1 MPWRDLMTKRS
12 VFAHLFT
19 GTALG
24 SSAPPSR
31 IDPTLAMGGGTPR
44 MEEEN
49 EETTN
54 DDEAGKRGKK
64 GKKARK
70 ARRADEENK
79 DTDTDADEDGDDDS
93 DAEDEEDE
101 EKAAARARE
110 RGRIA
115 AIMSSKAAAANPV
128 LALDL
133 ALHTGM
139 TRNQV
144 IGTLKRTGPQ
154 AQPSP
159 SGEHGTAL
167 SALDNRMGRERTA
180 PALGCG
186 DRCAGRP
193 FDARQS
199 GHPDHGACTQCHA
212 AQRCRAL
219 HVRGAQ

>member
-1 MPWRDLMTKRS
+1 MTKRS

-31 IDPTLAMGGGTPR
+31 IDPTLAMGGGAPR

-54 DDEAGKRGKK
+54 DDETGKRGKK
-64 GKKARK
+64 GKKAKK
-70 ARRADEENK
+70 ARRADEEN
-79 DTDTDADEDGDDDS
+79 DETDADEGGDDDT

-144 IGTLKRTGPQ
+144 IGTLERTGSQ
-154 AQPSP
+154 AHPSP
-159 SGEHGTAL
+159 NGEQGTAL
-167 SALDNRMGRERTA
+167 SALDNRMGRERTPPLPSEDGHNRPDGNSVA
-180 PALGCG
+180 GVAARLTARHSALT
-186 DRCAGRP
+186 GR
-193 FDARQS
+193 
-199 GHPDHGACTQCHA
+199 
-212 AQRCRAL
+212 
-219 HVRGAQ
+219 